1 MGHDDALRVAAP
13 VEVVELRNGA
23 ALNAPAVIELFE
35 RAFHGEHFADATEVR
50 RWIAERFDDDALAVL
65 VAVSGSEFVGLAL
78 LAAWTSPLE
87 PKPWVAHFY
96 AGRMGVR
103 APLGAACAA
112 WFRDRGYDAVRTMN
126 FSGASDKAWERVFK
140 RVAPV
145 QRVAAVFD
153 FDLRE

>member
-1 MGHDDALRVAAP
+1 VGHDDALRVAAP

-65 VAVSGSEFVGLAL
+65 VAVSG
-78 LAAWTSPLE
+78 
-87 PKPWVAHFY
+87 
-96 AGRMGVR
+96 RMGVR

>member
-1 MGHDDALRVAAP
+1 MD
-13 VEVVELRNGA
+13 
-23 ALNAPAVIELFE
+23 LFE
-35 RAFHGEHFADATEVR
+35 RAFHGEHFADATEAR
-50 RWIAERFDDDALAVL
+50 RWVAERFHDEGLAVL
-65 VAVSGSEFVGLAL
+65 VVVAGNEFVGLAL
-78 LAAWTSPLE
+78 LANWTSALE

-96 AGRMGVR
+96 ADGVGVR

-112 WFRDRGYDAVRTMN
+112 WFRDRGYDAARTMN

-145 QRVAAVFD
+145 KPVATVFD